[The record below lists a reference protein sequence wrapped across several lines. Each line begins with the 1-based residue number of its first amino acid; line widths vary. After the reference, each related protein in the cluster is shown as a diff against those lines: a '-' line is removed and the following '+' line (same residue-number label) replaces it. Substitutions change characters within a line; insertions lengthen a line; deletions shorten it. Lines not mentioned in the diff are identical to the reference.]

1 MKKATN
7 FKTLSPDKLMD
18 FDKDGMA
25 TVTEYGTRLAG
36 KQKKISTRFHIIA
49 DVLRESN
56 YWAKKEKQKQ
66 IPYLSCQNN

>member
-1 MKKATN
+1 MTS
-7 FKTLSPDKLMD
+7 L
-18 FDKDGMA
+18 
-25 TVTEYGTRLAG
+25 YGTRLAG